1 MKACV
6 SVNPMSELQNLPKV
20 LLPST
25 LWVKT
30 LSLPRKFPTWES
42 GSSVSFLQR
51 LTDQAWFHPNLLGET
66 RLK

>member
-1 MKACV
+1 MAIGAVTKHW
-6 SVNPMSELQNLPKV
+6 S
-20 LLPST
+20 

-30 LSLPRKFPTWES
+30 LSLPKKIPTWES